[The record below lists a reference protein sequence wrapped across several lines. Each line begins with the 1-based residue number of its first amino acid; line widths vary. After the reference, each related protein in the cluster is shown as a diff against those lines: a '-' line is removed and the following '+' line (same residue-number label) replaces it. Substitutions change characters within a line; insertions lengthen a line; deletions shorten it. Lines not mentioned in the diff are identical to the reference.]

1 MRGSRVALLLATLAM
16 AGCGTKD
23 ASGIYM
29 LKSDNEVTLIQLV
42 EDKDHKLTGLIEVNT
57 IAPDS
62 TVAEKTASLDGSVS
76 GNDLIL
82 RPASV
87 WLGGLE
93 ASGTY
98 TSNTLH
104 LTGKGFDLTAAR
116 SSLDEYQ
123 RAVSKLK
130 SVAADRY
137 EKQAKINAELHEE
150 EARTQVERDVSAK
163 FSEIREATLR
173 VSNAA
178 STLNEGISK
187 SPDFAK
193 LAGVNTAR
201 VGSMLAAASKMSEL
215 QRSQLGVEANQVIV
229 GTNQIEVA
237 RNQYAIGLN
246 TAVDDAKQA
255 AITIARLCDAKPSPR
270 FAAVCSEA
278 SSAIKALRVIVA
290 RGQASFSP
298 QKQRI
303 AAEMQRQEELAA
315 RIDR

>member
-1 MRGSRVALLLATLAM
+1 MRGSRVALLMATLAI
-16 AGCGTKD
+16 AGCGNKD
-23 ASGIYM
+23 ASGIYI

-42 EDKDHKLTGLIEVNT
+42 EDKNHKLTGRIEVNT

-62 TVAEKTASLDGSVS
+62 TVTNKTASVDGSVS

-87 WLGGLE
+87 WLGGIE

-98 TSNTLH
+98 TSNSLH

-116 SSLDEYQ
+116 SSLEEYQ

-137 EKQAKINAELHEE
+137 EKQVTINAELHEE
-150 EARTQVERDVSAK
+150 DARAQAEREVAASISK
-163 FSEIREATLR
+163 IREATLR
-173 VSNAA
+173 VSNATN
-178 STLNEGISK
+178 TLNEGISK

-193 LAGVNTAR
+193 LAAANTAR
-201 VGSMLAAASKMSEL
+201 VGRMLTAASKMSEL
-215 QRSQLGVEANQVIV
+215 QRIQLGVEANQIIV

-255 AITIARLCDAKPSPR
+255 EFTIARLCDARPTPR
-270 FAAVCSEA
+270 VAAFCSEA
-278 SSAIKALRVIVA
+278 KAAINAFSAVVA

-298 QKQRI
+298 QKQRV
-303 AAEMQRQEELAA
+303 AAEMQRQEELAV